1 MNLLYQMFPLALG
14 IATPIII
21 CALGGLFSERSGIVN
36 IALEGIMLV
45 GAFFGATASLFLEG
59 SLGDLAPWAGALV
72 GMIAGCLYSLIHA
85 FASVSLKADQTISGT
100 ALNMLS
106 TGLTVYL
113 CQIIFGAQR
122 SEQFL
127 ERFRRISIPV
137 LKDIPVI
144 GDLLF
149 TNVFPTFYLAVGLA
163 VLTWFVVFKSKFGLH
178 LRSCGEYPQASA
190 SMGIHVEKMRYIG
203 VLISGC
209 LGGLAG
215 AIMVLSL
222 DVQFTVFSIHGIG
235 FISMACLIFG
245 KWNPYGCLGAGIF
258 FGFSQVLSNYS
269 GQIPFL
275 NGLPS
280 ELFFALPYLLTIA
293 ALLLFSRKSV
303 GPKASGKIYDSGK
316 R

>member
-303 GPKASGKIYDSGK
+303 GPKASGEIYDSGK